1 MTDVKIR
8 EIEKSDLEKGFL
20 ESLDSL
26 RLASDLGLDKAKEVF
41 DKIKSNPNHKIFV
54 AQVGEKIVGSTTLF
68 IEPKFIHHGGLVGH
82 IEDVVV
88 AKEFQGKGI
97 GEKLIEASLNFAK
110 NCGCYKTILDC
121 AEDVNPFYEKIG
133 FKKHSNSM
141 RFNHI

>member
-26 RLASDLGLDKAKEVF
+26 RKASDLDLEKAIEVL
-41 DKIKSNPNHKIFV
+41 KNIKSNPNHKIFV
-54 AQVGEKIVGSTTLF
+54 AVVDDRIIGSTTLL
-68 IEPKFIHHGGLVGH
+68 IEPKFIHKAGHVGH

-88 AKEFQGKGI
+88 SKNFQGRGV
-97 GEKLIEASLNFAK
+97 GEKLIKASLDFAK
-110 NCGCYKTILDC
+110 NKGCYKTILDC
-121 AEDVNPFYEKIG
+121 SDDVKPFYEKIG

-141 RFNHI
+141 RFNHV

>member
-26 RLASDLGLDKAKEVF
+26 RKTSDLDLEKAIEVL
-41 DKIKSNPNHKIFV
+41 KNIKSNPNHKIFV
-54 AQVGEKIVGSTTLF
+54 AVVDDRIIGSTTLL
-68 IEPKFIHHGGLVGH
+68 IEPKFIHKAGHVGH

-88 AKEFQGKGI
+88 SKNFQGRGV
-97 GEKLIEASLNFAK
+97 GEKLIKASLDFAK
-110 NCGCYKTILDC
+110 NKGCYKTILDC
-121 AEDVNPFYEKIG
+121 SDDVKPFYEKIG

-141 RFNHI
+141 RFNHV